1 MLTCIAEQ
9 PLRDMAES
17 AKEGLKEGL
26 ETAEEKIEDIGDKLK
41 NAGERV
47 VEKEQEIRHGLR

>member
-1 MLTCIAEQ
+1 MLLTWIAEQ

-17 AKEGLKEGL
+17 AKEGL
-26 ETAEEKIEDIGDKLK
+26 ETAEETIEDIGDKLK